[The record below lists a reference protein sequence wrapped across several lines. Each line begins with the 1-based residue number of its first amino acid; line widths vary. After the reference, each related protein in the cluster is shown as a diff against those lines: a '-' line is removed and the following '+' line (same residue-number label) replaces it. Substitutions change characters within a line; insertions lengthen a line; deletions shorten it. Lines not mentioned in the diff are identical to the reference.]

1 MSIIRKR
8 GRMLGKINSLFKSKF
23 LFLIIFIT
31 FSNLLIADEEYFGI
45 NKHIGK
51 KLLCNHEGGDV
62 LNFIPPISSYHFISD
77 QKVRYS
83 EFKYNTQILNYDEY
97 EVQVF
102 TKYLRIMRNID
113 LDDREFIDRETLV
126 REFHETRLD
135 YKVHTQCELFDGT
148 IEELEKEMKLIN
160 SQILEE
166 KRKEDEKLYEKNKI

>member
-1 MSIIRKR
+1 
-8 GRMLGKINSLFKSKF
+8 MLGKINSLFKTKF

-62 LNFIPPISSYHFISD
+62 LSYIPPISSYHFISD
-77 QKVRYS
+77 QKVIYS
-83 EFKYNTQILNYDEY
+83 KFKYNTQILDHDEY
-97 EVQVF
+97 EVQVY
-102 TKYLRIMRNID
+102 TKYLRIMTDIE
-113 LDDREFIDRETLV
+113 DRIEFIDRETLV

-148 IEELEKEMKLIN
+148 IEELVKEMMLIN
-160 SQILEE
+160 SPILDE